1 MMKMLKKG
9 ILTIMAGLVIVPF
22 FGRSQVALEK
32 VYNFSLTSTRINQ
45 TEYKYYLM
53 DIPLSQCRIYNMD
66 HSLWKTIP
74 ITLPSNYYLFD
85 IKFVTQNLF
94 NSDAAVELWYSA
106 YEWVASGSSGGYY
119 RYISKIIGENGN
131 ILASIPG
138 GAYAYIIQAGP
149 EKFKLAVYAYD
160 NAVSPGS
167 VQTYLFS
174 LPDATSASQFVTAA
188 TEEPYPNP
196 SSAYIRLPLPE
207 GSADRTVKV
216 ISASGQLVFEKRTG
230 REPEILLN
238 TKDWA
243 PGLYSGRIV
252 QNGTVVNLGSFMVV
266 H

>member
-1 MMKMLKKG
+1 MKILKTG
-9 ILTIMAGLVIVPF
+9 LLTVMSVLVFIPF
-22 FGRSQVALEK
+22 SGRSQVALEK
-32 VYNFSLTSTRINQ
+32 VYNYSLTSTRINQ
-45 TEYKYYLM
+45 TEYKYFLM

-94 NSDAAVELWYSA
+94 NSDAAVELWYSG

-119 RYISKIIGENGN
+119 RYVSKIISENGN
-131 ILASIPG
+131 VLASIPG
-138 GAYAYIIQAGP
+138 GAYAYIIQTGT

-160 NAVSPGS
+160 NAVPPGT

-174 LPDATSASQFVTAA
+174 LPDATSASHFVTAA
-188 TEEPYPNP
+188 IEDPYPNP
-196 SSAYIRLPLPE
+196 ASAYIRLPLPE
-207 GSADRTVKV
+207 GSAARTVQV
-216 ISASGQLVFEKRTG
+216 ISAGGQLVFEKSAG
-230 REPEILLN
+230 RESEILLN
-238 TKDWA
+238 TMDWA

-252 QNGTVVNLGSFMVV
+252 HNGTSLNLGSFVVV

>member
-1 MMKMLKKG
+1 MMKMLKTG
-9 ILTIMAGLVIVPF
+9 LWIVMAGLVMLPF

-45 TEYKYYLM
+45 TETKYYLM

-119 RYISKIIGENGN
+119 RYVSKIINENGN
-131 ILASIPG
+131 LLASIPG
-138 GAYAYIIQAGP
+138 GAYAYVIQTGP

-160 NAVSPGS
+160 NAVTPGT

-188 TEEPYPNP
+188 TGDPYPNP
-196 SSAYIRLPLPE
+196 ATSFIRLPLPE
-207 GSADRTVKV
+207 GSPERSVQV
-216 ISASGQLVFEKRTG
+216 ISAGGQLVFEKKTG
-230 REPEILLN
+230 RETEILLN
-238 TKDWA
+238 TRDWA
-243 PGLYSGRIV
+243 PGLYSGRVV
-252 QNGTVVNLGSFMVV
+252 QNGKAVNLGSFVVV